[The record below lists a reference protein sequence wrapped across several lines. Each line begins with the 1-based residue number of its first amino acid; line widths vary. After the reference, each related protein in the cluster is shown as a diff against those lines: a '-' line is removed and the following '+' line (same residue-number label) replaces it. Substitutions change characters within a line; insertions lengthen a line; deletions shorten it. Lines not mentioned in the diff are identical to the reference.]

1 MNKEFLRMQKL
12 AGLITEGQYQ
22 KKMEENLE
30 PDFNQKALDFLNQNK
45 SIVMDAVEF
54 FNNHSEDE
62 DYEYTLV
69 DTIYDFLNN
78 ELGEEWPK
86 QISTPTPEE
95 EEVFSQGW
103 TDDKE
108 EAFYEVLKI
117 FLKM

>member
-1 MNKEFLRMQKL
+1 MNKEFLKMQKL
-12 AGLITEGQYQ
+12 AGLITESQI
-22 KKMEENLE
+22 KILLNENLE

-54 FNNHSEDE
+54 FNNRSEDRNYE
-62 DYEYTLV
+62 DTLV
-69 DTIYDFLNN
+69 GTIYDFLND

-86 QISTPTPEE
+86 QISTPTSEE
-95 EEVFSQGW
+95 EEAFVQGW

-108 EAFYEVLKI
+108 EAFYKVLKI